1 MPYGCIAPFVHKLH
15 APVDIELMH
24 TLNLQAWGPLPEEAP
39 EGGRDSTGDI
49 SASIAT
55 SSEFNHSYTVPGPVY
70 QDAWSEVFISER
82 YRPTAIRIMSIIMSV
97 YFVGNGTIDWLGDPG
112 HKGEWGGYHWM
123 MRSAVVRPL
132 GGVVSFLFAILFV
145 MPVCQPFCVRYHD
158 QLCIIWLCK
167 VFLTQMVIFL
177 VSPPM
182 RQKV

>member
-1 MPYGCIAPFVHKLH
+1 MSCGYIAPFVHKLL
-15 APVDIELMH
+15 ASVYIQLIE

-49 SASIAT
+49 SASIGT
-55 SSEFNHSYTVPGPVY
+55 SCDHNHSYAAPGPVY

-82 YRPTAIRIMSIIMSV
+82 YRPITIRIMSIIMSI